1 MVVLPRCREPKA
13 ACANTL
19 LFVALDAGVAK
30 AQAARLAAAD
40 AHEHGDIER
49 IETREAAIAHRFREI
64 LGHMAGGG
72 KRREILGRRKPSK
85 ELLSRLPSRSP
96 AWALRDLSVHRD

>member
-1 MVVLPRCREPKA
+1 MR
-13 ACANTL
+13 
-19 LFVALDAGVAK
+19 
-30 AQAARLAAAD
+30 AAAAVSRTGRLDRPCFYVLD